1 MKKVLL
7 LAPRLDVM
15 FKKSAVP
22 LVLKNT
28 FENSPIPPI
37 RQHWRNFIERVISE
51 YSNRT
56 DVSFKVLELP
66 LWQFTPEL
74 VNELKPDIVFV
85 PHKEAHSFPVEN
97 CEVYYY
103 MQTAFPWMFSVD
115 RKGWGAGSSKY
126 PFYNGNISESWRDG
140 IEIFRMLQNRMN
152 DNQSK
157 FDQPAWLKNINL
169 PDRYAFFPCQ
179 IPHDET
185 IKFHSNVTVEE
196 ALERT
201 CIATQEIG
209 MNLVVKGH
217 PVNPGSMQSLK
228 DIAKKYTHVIWYDD
242 VSIHQLMEAASCTVT
257 VNSGVGFESLLHQI
271 PVVTFGR
278 SEYDCVTYKVDKDTD
293 LGQLIKIV
301 SDNAF
306 KYDEVCDFYNN
317 WWKYC
322 YDSTNEE
329 DFIKLPK

>member
-1 MKKVLL
+1 MKKILL
-7 LAPRLDVM
+7 LSPRLDVM
-15 FKKSAVP
+15 FKKGPVP
-22 LVLKNT
+22 
-28 FENSPIPPI
+28 FEIGSIAPI
-37 RQHWRNFIERVISE
+37 RKHWRNFIERVISE

-56 DVSFKVLELP
+56 NVSFKVLELP

-126 PFYNGNISESWRDG
+126 PFDRKYIGTAEDAHNGAD
-140 IEIFRMLQNRMN
+140 IFNMLQNHMN

-157 FDQPAWLKNINL
+157 FEQPIYQSSEKINL
-169 PDRYAFFPCQ
+169 PDDYAFFPCQ

-185 IKFHSNVTVEE
+185 IKFHSDVTVEE

-201 CIATQEIG
+201 CTATQEIG

-228 DIAKKYTHVIWYDD
+228 EIVKNYPHVIWYDD
-242 VSIHQLMEAASCTVT
+242 VSIHQLIQTARCTVT
-257 VNSGVGFESLLHQI
+257 VNSGVGFESLLHKV

-278 SEYDCVTYKVDKDTD
+278 SEYDCVTYKVNSNTD
-293 LGQLIKIV
+293 LGKTIKRASHSV
-301 SDNAF
+301 FN
-306 KYDEVCDFYNN
+306 YEEVCDFYNN

-322 YDSTNEE
+322 YDSKNGD
-329 DFIKLPK
+329 DFTKLPI

>member
-7 LAPRLDVM
+7 LAPRLDCM
-15 FKKSAVP
+15 FKKGPVP
-22 LVLKNT
+22 P
-28 FENSPIPPI
+28 EIGSIAPI
-37 RQHWRNFIERVISE
+37 RKHWRNFIERVISE

-126 PFYNGNISESWRDG
+126 PFDCKYTGTAEDEYNGAD
-140 IEIFRMLQNRMN
+140 IFNMLQNRMN

-157 FDQPAWLKNINL
+157 FEQPIYQSREKINL
-169 PDRYAFFPCQ
+169 PDYYAFFPCQ

-185 IKFHSNVTVEE
+185 IKFHSDVTVEE

-228 DIAKKYTHVIWYDD
+228 EIAKKYLHVTWYDD
-242 VSIHQLMEAASCTVT
+242 VSIHQLIQTARCTVT
-257 VNSGVGFESLLHQI
+257 VNSGVGFESLLHKI

-278 SEYDCVTYKVDKDTD
+278 SEYDCVTYKVNSNTD
-293 LGQLIKIV
+293 LGKTIKQASHSV
-301 SDNAF
+301 FN
-306 KYDEVCDFYNN
+306 YEEVCDFYNS

-322 YDSTNEE
+322 YDSKNGD
-329 DFIKLPK
+329 DFTKLPS

>member
-7 LAPRLDVM
+7 LSPRLDVM
-15 FKKSAVP
+15 FKKGPVP
-22 LVLKNT
+22 
-28 FENSPIPPI
+28 FETSPIPPI
-37 RQHWRNFIERVISE
+37 RKHWRNFVERVIAE
-51 YSNRT
+51 YSSRS
-56 DVSFKVLELP
+56 DISFKVLELP

-74 VNELKPDIVFV
+74 VNELKPDILFV
-85 PHKEAHSFPVEN
+85 PHKEAHSFPVNN

-115 RKGWGAGSSKY
+115 SKGWGAGSSKY
-126 PFYNGNISESWRDG
+126 PFNNNASDTLDG
-140 IEIFRMLQNRMN
+140 VKIFRMLQNRMN

-157 FDQPAWLKNINL
+157 FDQPVYQSREKINL
-169 PDRYAFFPCQ
+169 PDYYAFFPCQ

-185 IKFHSNVTVEE
+185 IKFHSDVTVEE

-201 CIATQEIG
+201 CIATQELE

-228 DIAKKYTHVIWYDD
+228 EIAKKYLHVVWYDD
-242 VSIHQLMEAASCTVT
+242 VSIHQLIQTARCTVT
-257 VNSGVGFESLLHQI
+257 VNSGVGFESLLHQV

-293 LGQLIKIV
+293 LGKTIKLASHSI
-301 SDNAF
+301 F
-306 KYDEVCDFYNN
+306 KYDEVCNFYNN
-317 WWKYC
+317 WWKSC
-322 YDSTNEE
+322 YDSTKGEN
-329 DFIKLPK
+329 FIKLPK

>member
-15 FKKSAVP
+15 FKKGPVP
-22 LVLKNT
+22 
-28 FENSPIPPI
+28 FEIGSIAPI
-37 RQHWRNFIERVISE
+37 RKHWRNFIERIISE

-74 VNELKPDIVFV
+74 VNELKPDIVYV

-126 PFYNGNISESWRDG
+126 PFDNISDTG
-140 IEIFRMLQNRMN
+140 DEIFRGYIVAKMLQNLMN

-157 FDQPAWLKNINL
+157 FEQPAYQSPEKINL
-169 PDRYAFFPCQ
+169 PDYYAFFPCQ

-185 IKFHSNVTVEE
+185 IKYHSNVSVEE

-209 MNLVVKGH
+209 MDLVVKGH

-228 DIAKKYTHVIWYDD
+228 HIVKNYPHVIWYDD
-242 VSIHQLMEAASCTVT
+242 VSIHQLIQTAQCTVT
-257 VNSGVGFESLLHQI
+257 VNSGVGFESLLHKI

-278 SEYDCVTYKVDKDTD
+278 SEYDCVTYKVNNETN
-293 LGQLIKIV
+293 LGKLIKLASHSV
-301 SDNAF
+301 F
-306 KYDEVCDFYNN
+306 KYDEVYKFYNN

-322 YDSTNEE
+322 YDSRNSE
-329 DFIKLPK
+329 DFTRLPK

>member
-7 LAPRLDVM
+7 LAPRLDCM
-15 FKKSAVP
+15 FKKGPVP
-22 LVLKNT
+22 P
-28 FENSPIPPI
+28 EIGSIAPI
-37 RQHWRNFIERVISE
+37 RKHWRNFIERVISE

-126 PFYNGNISESWRDG
+126 PFDRKYIGTAEDAHNGAD
-140 IEIFRMLQNRMN
+140 IFNMLQNRMN

-157 FDQPAWLKNINL
+157 FEQPIYQSSEKINL
-169 PDRYAFFPCQ
+169 PDDYVFFPCQ

-185 IKFHSNVTVEE
+185 IKFHSDVTVEE

-201 CIATQEIG
+201 CTATQEIG

-228 DIAKKYTHVIWYDD
+228 EIVKNYPHVTWYDD
-242 VSIHQLMEAASCTVT
+242 VSIHQLIQTARCTVT
-257 VNSGVGFESLLHQI
+257 VNSGVGFESLLHKI

-278 SEYDCVTYKVDKDTD
+278 SEYDCVTYKVNSNTD
-293 LGQLIKIV
+293 LGKTIKQASHSV
-301 SDNAF
+301 FN
-306 KYDEVCDFYNN
+306 YEEVCDFYNS

-322 YDSTNEE
+322 YDSKNGD
-329 DFIKLPK
+329 DFTKLPS

>member
-1 MKKVLL
+1 MKKILL
-7 LAPRLDVM
+7 LSPRLDVM
-15 FKKSAVP
+15 FKKGPVP
-22 LVLKNT
+22 
-28 FENSPIPPI
+28 FEIGSIAPI
-37 RQHWRNFIERVISE
+37 RKHWRNFIERVISE

-56 DVSFKVLELP
+56 NVSFKVLELP

-126 PFYNGNISESWRDG
+126 PFDRKYIGTAEDAHNGAD
-140 IEIFRMLQNRMN
+140 IFNMLQNRMN

-157 FDQPAWLKNINL
+157 FEQPIYQSSEKINL
-169 PDRYAFFPCQ
+169 PDDYAFFPCQ

-185 IKFHSNVTVEE
+185 IKFHSDVTVEE
-196 ALERT
+196 ALEVT
-201 CIATQEIG
+201 CTATQEIG

-228 DIAKKYTHVIWYDD
+228 EIVKNYPHVTWYDD
-242 VSIHQLMEAASCTVT
+242 VSIHQLIQTARCTVT
-257 VNSGVGFESLLHQI
+257 VNSGVGFESLLHKV

-278 SEYDCVTYKVDKDTD
+278 SEYDCVTYKVNSNTD
-293 LGQLIKIV
+293 LGKTIKQASHSV
-301 SDNAF
+301 FN
-306 KYDEVCDFYNN
+306 YEEVCDFYNN

-322 YDSTNEE
+322 YDSKNGD
-329 DFIKLPK
+329 DFTKLPI

>member
-1 MKKVLL
+1 MKKILL
-7 LAPRLDVM
+7 LAPRLDCM
-15 FKKSAVP
+15 FKKGPVP
-22 LVLKNT
+22 
-28 FENSPIPPI
+28 FEIGSIAPI
-37 RQHWRNFIERVISE
+37 RKHWRNFIERVISE

-74 VNELKPDIVFV
+74 VNELKPDIVFI

-126 PFYNGNISESWRDG
+126 PFDRKYIGTAEDAHNGAD
-140 IEIFRMLQNRMN
+140 IFNMLQNRMN

-157 FDQPAWLKNINL
+157 FEQPIYQSSEKINL
-169 PDRYAFFPCQ
+169 PDDYAFFPCQ

-185 IKFHSNVTVEE
+185 IKFHSDVTVEE
-196 ALERT
+196 ALEVT
-201 CIATQEIG
+201 CTATQEIG

-228 DIAKKYTHVIWYDD
+228 EIVKNYPHVTWYDD
-242 VSIHQLMEAASCTVT
+242 VSIHQLIQTARCTVT
-257 VNSGVGFESLLHQI
+257 VNSGVGFESLLHKV

-278 SEYDCVTYKVDKDTD
+278 SEYDCVTYKVNSNTD
-293 LGQLIKIV
+293 LGKTIKQASHSV
-301 SDNAF
+301 FN
-306 KYDEVCDFYNN
+306 YEEVCDFYNN

-322 YDSTNEE
+322 YDSKNGD
-329 DFIKLPK
+329 DFTKLPI

>member
-15 FKKSAVP
+15 FKKGAVP
-22 LVLKNT
+22 
-28 FENSPIPPI
+28 FEISPIPPI
-37 RQHWRNFIERVISE
+37 RQHWWNFIERVIYE

-126 PFYNGNISESWRDG
+126 PFDNVSDTLGGDK
-140 IEIFRMLQNRMN
+140 IFRMLQNRMN
-152 DNQSK
+152 DNHSK
-157 FDQPAWLKNINL
+157 FDQPAYQSPEKLNL
-169 PDRYAFFPCQ
+169 PDYYAFFPCQ

-228 DIAKKYTHVIWYDD
+228 EIAKKYAHVIWYDN
-242 VSIHQLMEAASCTVT
+242 VSIHQLIETARCTVT
-257 VNSGVGFESLLHQI
+257 VNSGVGFESLLHKV

-278 SEYDCVTYKVDKDTD
+278 SEYDCVTYKVNRDTD
-293 LGQLIKIV
+293 LGQLIKLTSHSV
-301 SDNAF
+301 F
-306 KYDEVCDFYNN
+306 KYDEVCNFYNN
-317 WWKYC
+317 WWRYC
-322 YDSTNEE
+322 YDSKNGD
-329 DFIKLPK
+329 DFTKLPN

>member
-7 LAPRLDVM
+7 LSPRLDCM
-15 FKKSAVP
+15 FKKGPVP
-22 LVLKNT
+22 
-28 FENSPIPPI
+28 FETSPIPPI
-37 RQHWRNFIERVISE
+37 RKHWRNFVERVIAE
-51 YSNRT
+51 YSSRS
-56 DVSFKVLELP
+56 DISFKVLELP

-74 VNELKPDIVFV
+74 VNELKPDILFV

-97 CEVYYY
+97 CEVFYY

-115 RKGWGAGSSKY
+115 SKGWGAGSSKY
-126 PFYNGNISESWRDG
+126 PFNNNASDTLDG
-140 IEIFRMLQNRMN
+140 VKIFRMLQNRMN

-157 FDQPAWLKNINL
+157 FDQPVYQSREKINL
-169 PDRYAFFPCQ
+169 PDYYAFFPCQ

-185 IKFHSNVTVEE
+185 IKFHSDVTVEE

-201 CIATQEIG
+201 CIATQELG

-228 DIAKKYTHVIWYDD
+228 EIAKKYLHVVWYDD
-242 VSIHQLMEAASCTVT
+242 VSIHQLIQTARCTVT
-257 VNSGVGFESLLHQI
+257 VNSGVGFESLLHQV

-293 LGQLIKIV
+293 LGKTIKLASHSI
-301 SDNAF
+301 F
-306 KYDEVCDFYNN
+306 KYDEVCNFYNN
-317 WWKYC
+317 WWKSC
-322 YDSTNEE
+322 YDSTNGE

>member
-15 FKKSAVP
+15 FKKSSVP
-22 LVLKNT
+22 S
-28 FENSPIPPI
+28 EIGEIPPI
-37 RQHWRNFIERVISE
+37 RRHWRYFIERVISE

-103 MQTAFPWMFSVD
+103 MQSAFPWMFSVD

-126 PFYNGNISESWRDG
+126 PFDCKYIGTREDSYNGA
-140 IEIFRMLQNRMN
+140 EIFRMLENRMN

-157 FDQPAWLKNINL
+157 FDQPVYKSREKINL
-169 PDRYAFFPCQ
+169 PDNYSFFPCQ

-185 IKFHSNVTVEE
+185 IKFHSDVTVEE

-228 DIAKKYTHVIWYDD
+228 DIAKKYSHVIWYDN
-242 VSIHQLMEAASCTVT
+242 VLQIYYNICSNE
-257 VNSGVGFESLLHQI
+257 LL
-271 PVVTFGR
+271 
-278 SEYDCVTYKVDKDTD
+278 
-293 LGQLIKIV
+293 
-301 SDNAF
+301 
-306 KYDEVCDFYNN
+306 
-317 WWKYC
+317 
-322 YDSTNEE
+322 
-329 DFIKLPK
+329 

>member
-15 FKKSAVP
+15 FKKGPVP
-22 LVLKNT
+22 
-28 FENSPIPPI
+28 FEIGSIAPI
-37 RQHWRNFIERVISE
+37 RKHWRNFIERVISE

-126 PFYNGNISESWRDG
+126 PFDRKYIGTAEDAHNGAD
-140 IEIFRMLQNRMN
+140 IFNMLQNRMN

-157 FDQPAWLKNINL
+157 FEQPIYQSSEKINL
-169 PDRYAFFPCQ
+169 PDDYAFFPCQ

-185 IKFHSNVTVEE
+185 IKFHSDVTVEE
-196 ALERT
+196 ALEVT
-201 CIATQEIG
+201 CTATQEIG

-228 DIAKKYTHVIWYDD
+228 EIVKNYPHVTWYDD
-242 VSIHQLMEAASCTVT
+242 VSIHQLIQTARCTVT
-257 VNSGVGFESLLHQI
+257 VNSGVGFESLLHKV

-278 SEYDCVTYKVDKDTD
+278 SEYDCVTYKVNSNTD
-293 LGQLIKIV
+293 LGKTIKQASHSV
-301 SDNAF
+301 FN
-306 KYDEVCDFYNN
+306 YEEVCDFYNN

-322 YDSTNEE
+322 YDSKNGD
-329 DFIKLPK
+329 DFTKLPI